1 MLPMRFPL
9 IVLLVITLLAS
20 CGSPPPTLAP
30 KNGGIEG
37 PVSKGPT
44 PEELE
49 RLLGND
55 EKDYPLYPGDLLRIT
70 VQGHED
76 LTIERKIPASGRIP
90 LYGLDTTDA
99 DGGNPRVTEVDV
111 AGLRLPQLEQKLATL
126 YKRIV
131 NPPYVTVKVVQFA
144 PKVIYVAGAV
154 GGPRDYRLP
163 DETRISLV
171 QALTMAGWFTEDAAK
186 DRVRVIR
193 VDPQTGDRVHLPA
206 IDVTKI
212 ISSGDSAW
220 DILLL
225 PGDTIT
231 VDSHESKTVSIFGH
245 VERPGEYPWSPGMT
259 LTRLITI
266 SGGLRTFAKMTNI
279 RVLRSGVGGKEEDG
293 AYHVDLKAVLDGE
306 EPDYELEPGDRIWVD
321 ERFI

>member
-9 IVLLVITLLAS
+9 IISFACVLLAA
-20 CGSPPPTLAP
+20 CAAPPPTLAP
-30 KNGGIEG
+30 TKGGEEA
-37 PVSKGPT
+37 PESHGPT
-44 PEELE
+44 AAELE

-55 EKDYPLYPGDLLRIT
+55 ETDYPLYAGDLLRIT
-70 VQGHED
+70 VQGHEE

-90 LYGLDTTDA
+90 LYGLDQVDA
-99 DGGNPRVTEVDV
+99 TGKNPKVTEVDV
-111 AGLRLPQLEQKLATL
+111 AGLRIPDLEKKLATL

-131 NPPYVTVKVVQFA
+131 NPPYVTVKVVAYA

-171 QALTMAGWFTEDAAK
+171 QALTMAGWFTGDAAE
-186 DRVRVIR
+186 DRVRVFR
-193 VDPQTGDRVHLPA
+193 VDPTTGKRVHLPP
-206 IDVTKI
+206 INVTKI
-212 ISSGDSAW
+212 IASGDTTW
-220 DILLL
+220 DIMLL

-231 VDSHESKTVSIFGH
+231 VDSHQSQTVAIFGH
-245 VERPGEYPWSPGMT
+245 VERPGEYPWSPGLT
-259 LTRLITI
+259 LTRLITL

-279 RVLRSGVGGKEEDG
+279 RVLRDGAGADSADG

-306 EPDYELEPGDRIWVD
+306 EPDYQLEPGDRIWVD

>member
-1 MLPMRFPL
+1 METP
-9 IVLLVITLLAS
+9 AS
-20 CGSPPPTLAP
+20 Q
-30 KNGGIEG
+30 
-37 PVSKGPT
+37 GPT
-44 PEELE
+44 AAELE

-70 VQGHED
+70 VQGHEE

-90 LYGLDTTDA
+90 LYGLDQVDA
-99 DGGNPRVTEVDV
+99 EGRDPKVTEVDV
-111 AGLRLPQLEQKLATL
+111 AGLRIPDLEKKLSTL

-131 NPPYVTVKVVQFA
+131 NPPYVTVKVVVFA
-144 PKVIYVAGAV
+144 PKMIYVAGAV
-154 GGPRDYRLP
+154 GGPRDYKLP

-186 DRVRVIR
+186 DRVRVFR
-193 VDPQTGDRVHLPA
+193 VDPSTGQRVHLPP
-206 IDVTKI
+206 INVTNI
-212 ISSGDSAW
+212 IASGDTTW

-231 VDSHESKTVSIFGH
+231 VDSHESKTVAIFGH
-245 VERPGEYPWSPGMT
+245 VERPGEYPWSSGMT
-259 LTRLITI
+259 LTRLITL

-279 RVLRSGVGGKEEDG
+279 RVLRDGAGDNAEDD

-306 EPDYELEPGDRIWVD
+306 EPDYHLEPGDRIWVD